1 MKTIT
6 ISPQGQITIPASLR
20 RSLNLKGGTKL
31 ILNIVDWI
39 KTKAIIIQ
47 PEPKSWVD
55 QVAGTGKGMWGKS
68 SDVYLEKERNLWE
81 NK

>member
-20 RSLNLKGGTKL
+20 RTLNLRAGTKL
-31 ILNIVDWI
+31 ILNIVDWV
-39 KTKAIIIQ
+39 KSKAIVIQ
-47 PEPKSWVD
+47 PVPKSWVD

-68 SDVYLEKERNLWE
+68 SDAYLDRERNAWK

>member
-6 ISPQGQITIPASLR
+6 ISPQGQITIPTSIR
-20 RSLNLKGGTKL
+20 RSLNLRAGTKL

-55 QVAGTGKGMWGKS
+55 QVAGTGTGMWGKS
-68 SDVYLEKERNLWE
+68 SDAYLEKERKLWE